1 MTETYFVHCTF
12 TVQHGLK
19 FPDSFFI
26 FQNPKHWS
34 NEEETMK
41 LIDYVMVIYIVK
53 KWEELQIL
61 MTQKA
66 LVVLDAFKGKVTKHT

>member
-1 MTETYFVHCTF
+1 
-12 TVQHGLK
+12 
-19 FPDSFFI
+19 
-26 FQNPKHWS
+26 
-34 NEEETMK
+34 MK

-66 LVVLDAFKGKVTKHT
+66 LVVLDAFKGKVTKSTLKRLMPCILNLSQFPITRFIFPNLLT